1 VVARASVLGLF
12 ARKAAFLRTP
22 KTSERAKW
30 WEALRANWAES
41 SLAVLGLAGVAGALT
56 KWNQLSGPLLAAL
69 LLFPTLGFAAAPF
82 NSWAA
87 QRATLPAWLRE
98 RRRTENR
105 RDRRAFAA
113 GAATGGAVVVAG
125 VVVAAV
131 ALLFAPSNNPVQSPN
146 LMGPAQGAT
155 SSPASPSPSH
165 STAPAT
171 TPASPSPSA
180 TTPAPVSP
188 SPSVS
193 PSLSPTPAPTTTPTP
208 AASLSAAPA
217 ASR

>member
-1 VVARASVLGLF
+1 VLGLF

-41 SLAVLGLAGVAGALT
+41 SLALFGVAGIAGALT

-125 VVVAAV
+125 VVAAAV
-131 ALLFAPSNNPVQSPN
+131 ALMFWPSHQVQSPN
-146 LMGPAQGAT
+146 LVGPAQGA
-155 SSPASPSPSH
+155 SSAPASPSPSRSATPTP
-165 STAPAT
+165 ST
-171 TPASPSPSA
+171 PSP
-180 TTPAPVSP
+180 APTSGSP
-188 SPSVS
+188 S
-193 PSLSPTPAPTTTPTP
+193 PSLSPTPSLTPTTTPSVTTTP
-208 AASLSAAPA
+208 ATSPPG
-217 ASR
+217 

>member
-1 VVARASVLGLF
+1 
-12 ARKAAFLRTP
+12 

-41 SLAVLGLAGVAGALT
+41 SLAVLGLAGIAGALT
-56 KWNQLSGPLLAAL
+56 QWNQLSGPLLAAL

-87 QRATLPAWLRE
+87 QRATLPAWLRD

-125 VVVAAV
+125 VVAAV
-131 ALLFAPSNNPVQSPN
+131 VALMLAPSHQVQSPN
-146 LMGPAQGAT
+146 LIGPAQAT
-155 SSPASPSPSH
+155 HTAQATPTPTHTSARPTPS
-165 STAPAT
+165 
-171 TPASPSPSA
+171 
-180 TTPAPVSP
+180 SP
-188 SPSVS
+188 SPSVTPTTAP
-193 PSLSPTPAPTTTPTP
+193 PSTPASPTPTVTPTVTLTP
-208 AASLSAAPA
+208 TATPSLTPSAAA
-217 ASR
+217 TG